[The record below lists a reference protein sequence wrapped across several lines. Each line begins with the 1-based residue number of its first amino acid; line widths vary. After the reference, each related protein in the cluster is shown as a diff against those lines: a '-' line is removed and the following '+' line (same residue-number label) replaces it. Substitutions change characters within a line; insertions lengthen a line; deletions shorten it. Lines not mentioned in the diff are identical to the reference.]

1 MAEKGKGMGGRIQ
14 GGRGLARGAG
24 ARQEGMFFF
33 EKRTKKLL
41 LLCVIGSLADWWGR
55 TLEDAIA

>member
-1 MAEKGKGMGGRIQ
+1 MGGRIQ